1 MNKNNNIIVM
11 EDHSLIMIVST
22 LVGALGIKE
31 IWNIVKKRM
40 DINAAKEERVDG
52 LSVKVIEEL
61 KDKISELELKIDVLI
76 TENTQLRVK
85 LAKMEER
92 LILNAK
98 SKASRKRP
106 SSGN

>member
-1 MNKNNNIIVM
+1 MDKENNLIM
-11 EDHSLIMIVST
+11 EDHSLLMVITS
-22 LVGALGIKE
+22 LVGALGLKSIWDIIK
-31 IWNIVKKRM
+31 KKM
-40 DINAAKEERVDG
+40 DIAAAKDERVDG
-52 LSVKVIEEL
+52 LSLKVIEEL

-98 SKASRKRP
+98 TKASRKRP
-106 SSGN
+106 NSGN

>member
-1 MNKNNNIIVM
+1 MDKENNLIM
-11 EDHSLIMIVST
+11 EDHSLLMVISS
-22 LVGALGIKE
+22 LVGALGLKSIWDIIK
-31 IWNIVKKRM
+31 KKM
-40 DINAAKEERVDG
+40 DIAAAKDKRVDG
-52 LSVKVIEEL
+52 LSLKVIEEL

>member
-1 MNKNNNIIVM
+1 M

-40 DINAAKEERVDG
+40 DINAAKEQRIDG
-52 LSVKVIEEL
+52 LSLKVIEEL

>member
-1 MNKNNNIIVM
+1 MNKNNNIVM

>member
-1 MNKNNNIIVM
+1 M
-11 EDHSLIMIVST
+11 EDHSLIMIIST

-52 LSVKVIEEL
+52 LSIKVIEEL

>member
-1 MNKNNNIIVM
+1 MNKNNNIVM
-11 EDHSLIMIVST
+11 EDHSLIMIIST

-52 LSVKVIEEL
+52 LSIKVIEEL

-98 SKASRKRP
+98 SKVSRKRP
-106 SSGN
+106 NSGN

>member
-1 MNKNNNIIVM
+1 M
-11 EDHSLIMIVST
+11 
-22 LVGALGIKE
+22 
-31 IWNIVKKRM
+31 KKRM

-52 LSVKVIEEL
+52 LSIKVIEEL

-98 SKASRKRP
+98 SKVSRKRP

>member
-1 MNKNNNIIVM
+1 MNKNNNIVM

-52 LSVKVIEEL
+52 LSIKVIEEL

>member
-1 MNKNNNIIVM
+1 MNKNNNIIM

-52 LSVKVIEEL
+52 LSLKVIEEL

>member
-1 MNKNNNIIVM
+1 M

-40 DINAAKEERVDG
+40 DIRASKEERVDG
-52 LSVKVIEEL
+52 LSLKVIEEL